1 MLKVIEIAFTGYPVT
16 DMPRAR
22 AFYEG
27 TLGLKPSSTFGED
40 WVEYDVGPSTI
51 AITSMSKEWK
61 PSSDG
66 PSAALEVEDF
76 DAAIEVLKK
85 AGSKFVIEPM
95 DSPVCRLAVVN
106 DPDGNAL
113 AIHKRKAHAHAP
125 GEAAKH

>member
-1 MLKVIEIAFTGYPVT
+1 MIKITEIAFTGYPVT
-16 DMPRAR
+16 NMPRAR

-40 WVEYDVGPSTI
+40 WVEYDVGPATI

-66 PSAALEVEDF
+66 PSAAFEVEDF
-76 DAAIEVLKK
+76 DQAIATLKEAGTRFVL
-85 AGSKFVIEPM
+85 EPM
-95 DSPVCRLAVVN
+95 DSPVCRLAVVC

-113 AIHKRKAHAHAP
+113 AIHKRKAGAHA
-125 GEAAKH
+125 GAH